1 MFVFNFIL
9 CLQRAP
15 SLPIVGA
22 YAYKKEKKKSCYLKK
37 KKKKTSGHEIR
48 SVHVCVAYV
57 CLWLKRCHRNPTPP
71 EWFAAV

>member
-22 YAYKKEKKKSCYLKK
+22 YAYKKEKKKIMLFKK
-37 KKKKTSGHEIR
+37 KKKKNI
-48 SVHVCVAYV
+48 
-57 CLWLKRCHRNPTPP
+57 WPWN
-71 EWFAAV
+71 